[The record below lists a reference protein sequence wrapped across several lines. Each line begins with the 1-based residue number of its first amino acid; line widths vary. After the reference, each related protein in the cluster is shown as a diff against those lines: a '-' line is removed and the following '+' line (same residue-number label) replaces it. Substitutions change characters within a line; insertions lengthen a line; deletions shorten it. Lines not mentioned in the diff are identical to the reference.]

1 MIVVK
6 RAGSESWRFAEDLGQ
21 IPHAMLFVR
30 DALRLDTGSGTGIPP
45 RLAGEIPDRSSLL
58 DSAVRAEAARQWAA
72 WWRGVIGAEPSAHLG
87 PGTVDPAGQR
97 QVLENY
103 RQIVDPTVRGTS
115 LAGWSVLQPAAEA
128 LFTEGCRW
136 ADAARQPLLPPARMR
151 PGMFDWHLVRDTAEA
166 VAAEA
171 GVGVIDGSV
180 SLLLVEGTWWELA
193 APQLVLCSVAAVED
207 PQVARAI
214 LHRVFTS
221 GLAA

>member
-1 MIVVK
+1 
-6 RAGSESWRFAEDLGQ
+6 
-21 IPHAMLFVR
+21 
-30 DALRLDTGSGTGIPP
+30 
-45 RLAGEIPDRSSLL
+45 
-58 DSAVRAEAARQWAA
+58 
-72 WWRGVIGAEPSAHLG
+72 
-87 PGTVDPAGQR
+87 
-97 QVLENY
+97 
-103 RQIVDPTVRGTS
+103 
-115 LAGWSVLQPAAEA
+115 
-128 LFTEGCRW
+128 
-136 ADAARQPLLPPARMR
+136 
-151 PGMFDWHLVRDTAEA
+151 MFDWHLVRDTAEA